1 MNENYFVKIEN
12 PKETRKQLLEIG
24 RKSILSFKGEKSLRK
39 IREAKYDVLR
49 ELEKETNI
57 LFDMW
62 EELDRN
68 LPEIDLDDIPEREN
82 VNVAQQIEQDV
93 EEESQTEPEQETE
106 DGHHTEKK
114 ERDFEKVDTNLDTE
128 VDRLEYTLDKIENT
142 IKDIDA

>member
-24 RKSILSFKGEKSLRK
+24 RKSILNLKGEKEIRK
-39 IREAKYDVLR
+39 IRQEKYEVLR

-93 EEESQTEPEQETE
+93 EEESQTEPETE
-106 DGHHTEKK
+106 DVQRTETK
-114 ERDFEKVDTNLDTE
+114 EREFEKVDTNLDSE
-128 VDRLEYTLDKIENT
+128 VERLEYTLDKIENT